1 VGQLLTVVRFEKVA
15 KRGQPM
21 KDAGYGE
28 LTRYL
33 GLVTQV
39 GLTMLVSIGVGF
51 GIGWFL
57 DHKLATGGLFL
68 IIFILLGVGAGF
80 WSVYRLIMK
89 A

>member
-1 VGQLLTVVRFEKVA
+1 LEKVA

-21 KDAGYGE
+21 KGTGYGE
-28 LTRYL
+28 LARYL

-68 IIFILLGVGAGF
+68 VIFILLGIGAGF